1 MASYIVVGATCLL
14 VGFVAG
20 LLVGRK
26 NPSVADAAQE
36 AVNQFNQNG
45 PNKPNTP

>member
-1 MASYIVVGATCLL
+1 MIEAITGLV

-26 NPSVADAAQE
+26 NPSVADKAAEQTRR
-36 AVNQFNQNG
+36 ALDRINQR
-45 PNKPNTP
+45 

>member
-1 MASYIVVGATCLL
+1 MLVKLVVLVLVAA

-26 NPSVADAAQE
+26 NPSVANVAAAVQTDAQDAA
-36 AVNQFNQNG
+36 
-45 PNKPNTP
+45 KKL